1 MDDKELYRQ
10 ILGVVAP
17 WKIKEIKLE
26 IDNDRVD
33 IYLEWPYLTDGTCP
47 ECGKTCKIHD
57 RREERIWRHLDTCQ
71 LKTFIH
77 CSTPRVK
84 CTEHKTKTM
93 EVPWAEDMSRF
104 TKQFERIAIQFLE
117 ASENRKKTAE
127 NLRLSWDE
135 LNHIMTKAVKRG
147 LKRRTD
153 DPIKYIGMDEKSF
166 LKGQNYV
173 TVMTDTEGKRILDI
187 AQNRTG
193 ESVDTLWEGLTEN
206 QKSGIEAVSMDFWK
220 AFITGAKKHVP
231 GADIVHDR
239 FHIESYLNKAVDK
252 VRKAEHKVLR
262 TQKDETLTGT
272 KYLWLKSKKN
282 FTKDNKSDF
291 RKLNIDQ
298 LAVGR
303 AWNRKELF
311 RHFWSYKYEGSARK
325 FFKKWYFSATH
336 SRLKPVIGVAK
347 MLKRHIENILNYVKH
362 KITNAFAEGINSKIQ
377 HIKAT
382 ARGFRNFENY
392 RTSILFYCGKLNLYP

>member
-1 MDDKELYRQ
+1 MDDKKLYKE
-10 ILGVVAP
+10 ILGIVAP
-17 WKIKEIKLE
+17 WKIEKVALD

-33 IYLEWPYLTDGTCP
+33 IFLGWPYLHDGICP
-47 ECGKTCKIHD
+47 ACKKDCKIHD

-77 CSTPRVK
+77 CRTPRTK
-84 CTEHKTKTM
+84 CSEHKILTM

-104 TKQFERIAIQFLE
+104 TKQFEMIAIKFLE
-117 ASENRKKTAE
+117 ASENRKKTAK

-135 LNHIMTKAVKRG
+135 MNHIMTKAVKRG
-147 LKRRTD
+147 LERRED
-153 DPIKYIGMDEKSF
+153 EPIKYIGMDEKSF
-166 LKGQNYV
+166 LKGQNYI

-187 AQNRTG
+187 AQGRNA
-193 ESVDTLWEGLTEN
+193 EAVNTLWEGLTEK

-231 GADIVHDR
+231 DASIVHDR
-239 FHIESYLNKAVDK
+239 FHIENYLNKAVDK
-252 VRKAEHKVLR
+252 VRRGEHKELKFR
-262 TQKDETLTGT
+262 KDNTLAGT

-282 FTKDNKSDF
+282 FTKNNKSDF

-311 RHFWSYKYEGSARK
+311 RHFWSYRYEGSARK

-336 SRLKPVIGVAK
+336 SRLQPVIDVAK
-347 MLKRHIENILNYVKH
+347 MLKRHIENILTYVTH
-362 KITNAFAEGINSKIQ
+362 RITNAFAEGINSRIQ